1 MGPTSV
7 DSIQAGFKQSR
18 EREREGLNNGHES
31 DSDISLI
38 ISLAYPP
45 SQSGHEQP

>member
-1 MGPTSV
+1 MGSTSV
-7 DSIQAGFKQSR
+7 DSIQAGSR